1 MTTLTMHPDLRE
13 SEHVRRIVSQIGT
26 WQRLT
31 LVLVNRQGYERSTP
45 IRPGGE
51 IGRLIDDEVIR
62 HDTLRVDGV
71 TQYALLPGRRFGA
84 VMAALRGI
92 A

>member
-1 MTTLTMHPDLRE
+1 MGH
-13 SEHVRRIVSQIGT
+13 

-31 LVLVNRQGYERSTP
+31 LVLIGKQGFERSTP

-51 IGRLIDDEVIR
+51 IGRLIDDEVLR

-71 TQYALLPGRRFGA
+71 TQYALLPGRRFAA
-84 VMAALRGI
+84 VVEAIRGD
-92 A
+92 